1 MTQERG
7 VLSIRLVIQ
16 VLVALFVVS
25 FVGVLLQY
33 GGVFQQNA
41 VEIFPN
47 AEDLNLDGV
56 VLSMKPERFQHTKEV
71 LESIGLKVT
80 QKVPPS
86 YQSKDVDRSL
96 ESFVGSRAFH
106 TSVFLKVWSNRMAF
120 LEALEEFVQDS
131 SITDK
136 TWRFFFEDDI
146 SVHPTLTSDRSK
158 LLVAK
163 GIKLAEKDGF
173 LYLGICG
180 PNCTLPGSPLDKE
193 IEAARCAGTCAHA
206 FGFTRWKAGKF
217 LTEMSALTLKG
228 PAGPV
233 LYGFYFDRYMYEYGN
248 QVQRVWVVGSNLKSP
263 VTSVNDHYG
272 LLFQD
277 RALYPSTIS

>member
-1 MTQERG
+1 MMQERG

-33 GGVFQQNA
+33 GGVFQPNV
-41 VEIFPN
+41 VEMFD

-131 SITDK
+131 
-136 TWRFFFEDDI
+136 R
-146 SVHPTLTSDRSK
+146 
-158 LLVAK
+158 LV
-163 GIKLAEKDGF
+163 F
-173 LYLGICG
+173 
-180 PNCTLPGSPLDKE
+180 
-193 IEAARCAGTCAHA
+193 AHS
-206 FGFTRWKAGKF
+206 FNHKF
-217 LTEMSALTLKG
+217 LKLIMRSFE
-228 PAGPV
+228 
-233 LYGFYFDRYMYEYGN
+233 
-248 QVQRVWVVGSNLKSP
+248 
-263 VTSVNDHYG
+263 
-272 LLFQD
+272 
-277 RALYPSTIS
+277 